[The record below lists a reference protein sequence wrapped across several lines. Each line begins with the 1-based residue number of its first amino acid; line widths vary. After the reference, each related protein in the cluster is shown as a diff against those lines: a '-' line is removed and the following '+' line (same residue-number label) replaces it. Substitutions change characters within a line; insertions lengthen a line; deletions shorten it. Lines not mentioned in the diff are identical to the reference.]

1 MLFTFKFH
9 VETPGFKY
17 IRRKALHE
25 LLCVSSFAPL
35 REIKLHLCF
44 GKIILMKVAVLG
56 AGMVGSAIAMD
67 LASRHHVTAFDVSN
81 VNLEL
86 LKKRNARVETQ
97 QADLRDYAS
106 YPILLAP
113 FDILVTAVPG
123 FMGYKT
129 LEASINCGKNI
140 VDISFFPE
148 DVLKLDQLAKEKEVT
163 VITDCG
169 VAPGMSNF
177 IVGRFNEEMTIEAI
191 EIYVG
196 GLPKVRKKPFQY
208 KAPFSPADVIEEYT
222 RPARLM
228 ENGHIIVR
236 PALSEVEWI
245 HFDEIGTLEAFN
257 TDGLRSLL
265 YTMPHIKNQKEKTMR
280 YPGHVEIIRSLK
292 ESNFFSETP
301 IDVNGTMISPLK
313 VTSQI
318 LFNEWKLGLEE
329 EELTVMR
336 VRLIGK
342 YDGNSKIIEWNL
354 LDYYENETKVS
365 SMARTTG
372 YTCTAAVELIAKQ
385 LFNEKGVFP
394 PELVGKY
401 KKCFDFVLEYLKER
415 KVNWIKK

>member
-1 MLFTFKFH
+1 
-9 VETPGFKY
+9 
-17 IRRKALHE
+17 
-25 LLCVSSFAPL
+25 
-35 REIKLHLCF
+35 
-44 GKIILMKVAVLG
+44 MKVAVLG
-56 AGMVGSAIAMD
+56 SGMVGSAIAMD
-67 LASRHHVTAFDVSN
+67 LASRHHVSAFDVSN
-81 VNLEL
+81 TNLDI
-86 LKKRNARVETQ
+86 LKKRNPRIETQ
-97 QADLRDYAS
+97 QADLRNYSS
-106 YPILLAP
+106 YPQLLAS
-113 FDILVTAVPG
+113 FDIVVTAVPG

-129 LEASINCGKNI
+129 LEAAINCRKNI

-148 DVLKLDQLAKEKEVT
+148 DVLQLEKLAKEKGVT

-177 IVGRFNEEMTIEAI
+177 IIGYHNEEIKIEAL

-245 HFDEIGTLEAFN
+245 HFEDLGTLEAFN

-265 YTMPHIKNQKEKTMR
+265 YTMPHIQNQKEKTMR
-280 YPGHVEIIRSLK
+280 YPGHVDIIISLK
-292 ESNFFSETP
+292 ESGFFSETP
-301 IDVNGTMISPLK
+301 IDINGTKIAPIK

-329 EELTVMR
+329 EELTVMK
-336 VRLIGK
+336 VKLIGK
-342 YDGNSKIIEWNL
+342 KDGEQKTIEWNL
-354 LDYYENETKVS
+354 LDFYDHETKIS

-372 YTCTAAVELIAKQ
+372 YTCTAAVNLIAQ
-385 LFNEKGVFP
+385 DLFSEKGVFP
-394 PELVGKY
+394 PELVGKH
-401 KKCFDFVLEYLKER
+401 KTCFDFMIAYLKER
-415 KVNWIKK
+415 KVNWINKQS